1 MAMSSDAAHQKKA
14 RERRKN
20 GLVCFRVEAVE
31 NDLAEALIRSGRL
44 SEDEAARQRRVEREL
59 GTVLREWAA
68 RWLDRHA

>member
-1 MAMSSDAAHQKKA
+1 MSAAARQKKA
-14 RERRKN
+14 RKRRKN

-59 GTVLREWAA
+59 GAVLCEWAA